1 METKDWTHKI
11 VKVKPEWLESYED
24 PNTLYF
30 VIEDQGDRV
39 LVGLLKPDPNRVIQS
54 TWTWSK
60 DWCYLI

>member
-1 METKDWTHKI
+1 MGDWTHKI
-11 VKVKPEWLESYED
+11 VKVKPEWLNPGED

-30 VIEDQGDRV
+30 VIEDQEDRV
-39 LVGLLKPDPNRVIQS
+39 LVGLLKPDPKRAIQS